1 MVVRTHEL
9 LGCRLS
15 CHRRVKCPT
24 SWTPLKGVLHSL
36 QMHACEEHGYAWGGC
51 GIVLNYSFVM
61 CDVINVN
68 VFSLPPS
75 SLCSILKGEPNTRS
89 LFYQPGKPGF
99 FAIRHGS
106 ITPQRKSA
114 YQCIGRWACVAMAH
128 MPWRAL
134 TQHTCMHVHIRMYTH
149 IYVLPYTPTHTNAL
163 THVLLQLTAHTF
175 LCLLQT
181 DWSKPTPL

>member
-1 MVVRTHEL
+1 M
-9 LGCRLS
+9 
-15 CHRRVKCPT
+15 
-24 SWTPLKGVLHSL
+24 
-36 QMHACEEHGYAWGGC
+36 
-51 GIVLNYSFVM
+51 
-61 CDVINVN
+61 N

-128 MPWRAL
+128 VLLRAL
-134 TQHTCMHVHIRMYTH
+134 THSTHASMHSAHSHACTHTYVHTH
-149 IYVLPYTPTHTNAL
+149 LCTPIPPTPTPTL
-163 THVLLQLTAHTF
+163 THPHTHTLCPISMYVLLQLTAHTF

-181 DWSKPTPL
+181 DWSKSAPL